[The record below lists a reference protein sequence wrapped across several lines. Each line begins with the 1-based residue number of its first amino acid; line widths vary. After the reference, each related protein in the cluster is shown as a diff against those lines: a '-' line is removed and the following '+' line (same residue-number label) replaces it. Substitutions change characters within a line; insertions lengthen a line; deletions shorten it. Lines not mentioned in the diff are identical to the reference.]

1 MKNSKPKNILIIDDD
16 PISNLIHDT
25 LIENL
30 GYAEKVNTVENG
42 WEALQ
47 FLINNPAPDL
57 ILLDLMMPVMDGFKF
72 LELYKELPIQGKE
85 DIKIVALTAAKGLNN
100 VMQAIQLG
108 ADDFVMKPVS
118 KPKMQEIFEENF

>member
-16 PISNLIHDT
+16 PISSLIHDN
-25 LIENL
+25 LIEKL
-30 GYAEKVNTVENG
+30 GFAEKINTVENG

-47 FLINNPAPDL
+47 YLINNPPPDL

-72 LELYKELPIQGKE
+72 LELYKELPIEGKD
-85 DIKIVALTAAKGLNN
+85 DIKIIALSAAKGLEN
-100 VMQAIQLG
+100 VMHAIQLG
-108 ADDFVMKPVS
+108 ADDYVAKPVS